1 MNKDKILK
9 KLRDDKHYYGKFGK
23 QFLSNSDISTL
34 LSNPLGLGRDEKSS
48 SAILVGSYF
57 HTALLEPDKLKNFR
71 VIAAASRNT
80 KVYKD
85 KSEGKLCL
93 LQSEVDNIKL
103 MIDKINNTKICEDLI
118 RGDKINYEEP
128 NIVEIEGN
136 MWKGKADVVNH
147 KEDLV
152 IDLKTTADI
161 NKFRSSAFRYNYD
174 SQAFIYKEM
183 FGYDFIFMAIDK
195 TTKQIGIFEC
205 SEEFLNSGYM
215 KVKNAGKIYE
225 LFYKDKD
232 FDPNQYF
239 ISETL

>member
-1 MNKDKILK
+1 MNKDTILK
-9 KLRDDKHYYGKFGK
+9 RLTHDKQYYGKFGK

-34 LSNPLGLGRDEKSS
+34 LSNPLGLGSDDKSS
-48 SAILVGSYF
+48 SAILIGSYF
-57 HTALLEPDKLKNFR
+57 HTALLEPDKLKNFK

-93 LQSEVDNIKL
+93 LQSEVNNIEL

-118 RGDKINYEEP
+118 RGDKIEYEVP
-128 NIVEIEGN
+128 NIVELEGN

-161 NKFRSSAFRYNYD
+161 NKFRNSAFRYNYD
-174 SQAFIYKEM
+174 SQAYIYKEL
-183 FGYDFIFMAIDK
+183 FGYDFIFIVIDK

-205 SEEFLNSGYM
+205 SEEFLNSGYI
-215 KVKNAGKIYE
+215 KVKKACEIYN

>member
-34 LSNPLGLGRDEKSS
+34 LSNPLGLGRDDKSS
-48 SAILVGSYF
+48 SAILIGSYF
-57 HTALLEPDKLKNFR
+57 HTALLEPDKLKDFK

-93 LQSEVDNIKL
+93 LQSEVDNLKL
-103 MIDKINNTKICEDLI
+103 MIDKINQTKICEDLI
-118 RGDKINYEEP
+118 RDAKVDYEVP
-128 NIVEIEGN
+128 NIVELEGN

-147 KEDLV
+147 KEGLV

-174 SQAFIYKEM
+174 SQAFIYKEL
-183 FGYDFIFMAIDK
+183 FDYDFIFIVIDK

-205 SEEFLNSGYM
+205 SDEFLNAGYM
-215 KVKNAGKIYE
+215 KLKNASKVYD

>member
-57 HTALLEPDKLKNFR
+57 HTALLEPDKLNEFKI
-71 VIAAASRNT
+71 VDASTRNT
-80 KVYKD
+80 KTYKEQSD
-85 KSEGKLCL
+85 GKLCL
-93 LQSEVDNIKL
+93 LQSEVNNIEL
-103 MIDKINNTKICEDLI
+103 MIDKINNTKICGDLI
-118 RGDKINYEEP
+118 RGDKIDYEEP

-174 SQAFIYKEM
+174 SQAFIYKEL
-183 FGYDFIFMAIDK
+183 FGYDFIFIVIDK
-195 TTKQIGIFEC
+195 NTKQIGIFEC
-205 SEEFLNSGYM
+205 SDEFLNAGHM
-215 KVKNAGKIYE
+215 KVKTASKVYD

>member
-34 LSNPLGLGRDEKSS
+34 LSNPLGLGRDDKSS
-48 SAILVGSYF
+48 SAILIGSYF
-57 HTALLEPDKLKNFR
+57 HTALLEPDKLKDFK

-103 MIDKINNTKICEDLI
+103 MIDKINQTKICEDLI
-118 RGDKINYEEP
+118 RDAKVDYEVP
-128 NIVEIEGN
+128 NIVELEGN

-147 KEDLV
+147 KEGLV

-174 SQAFIYKEM
+174 SQAFIYKEL
-183 FGYDFIFMAIDK
+183 FDYDFIFIVIDK

-205 SEEFLNSGYM
+205 SDEFLNAGYM
-215 KVKNAGKIYE
+215 KLKNASKVYD

>member
-9 KLRDDKHYYGKFGK
+9 KLRDDQHYYGKFGK

-57 HTALLEPDKLKNFR
+57 HTALLEPDKLNKFKI
-71 VIAAASRNT
+71 VDASTRNT
-80 KVYKD
+80 KTYKEQSD
-85 KSEGKLCL
+85 GKLCL
-93 LQSEVDNIKL
+93 LQSEVNNIEL
-103 MIDKINNTKICEDLI
+103 MIDKINNTKICGDLI
-118 RGDKINYEEP
+118 RGDKIDYEEP

-174 SQAFIYKEM
+174 SQAFIYKEL
-183 FGYDFIFMAIDK
+183 FGYDFIFIVIDK

-205 SEEFLNSGYM
+205 SDEFLNAGHM
-215 KVKNAGKIYE
+215 KVKTASKVYD

>member
-93 LQSEVDNIKL
+93 LQSEVNNIEL

-118 RGDKINYEEP
+118 RGDKINYEVP

-136 MWKGKADVVNH
+136 VWKGKADVVNH

-174 SQAFIYKEM
+174 SQAFIYKQL

>member
-9 KLRDDKHYYGKFGK
+9 KLRDDKHYYGVFGK
-23 QFLSNSDISTL
+23 QFLSNSDITTL
-34 LSNPLGLGRDEKSS
+34 LSNPLGLGRDDKSS
-48 SAILVGSYF
+48 SAILIGSYF
-57 HTALLEPDKLKNFR
+57 HTALLEPDKLKDFR
-71 VIAAASRNT
+71 VIAATSRNT

-93 LQSEVDNIKL
+93 LQSEVDNIEL
-103 MIDKINNTKICEDLI
+103 MINKINQTKICEDLI
-118 RGDKINYEEP
+118 RDAKVDYEVP
-128 NIVEIEGN
+128 NIVEIDGN
-136 MWKGKADVVNH
+136 TWKGKADVVNH

-174 SQAFIYKEM
+174 SQAFIYKEL
-183 FGYDFIFMAIDK
+183 FGYDFIFIVIDK

-205 SEEFLNSGYM
+205 SDEFLNSGYM

>member
-9 KLRDDKHYYGKFGK
+9 KLRDDKHYYGVFGK

-34 LSNPLGLGRDEKSS
+34 LSNPLGLGRDDKSS
-48 SAILVGSYF
+48 SAILIGSYF
-57 HTALLEPDKLKNFR
+57 HTALLEPDKLKNFK

-103 MIDKINNTKICEDLI
+103 MTDKINQTKICEDLI
-118 RGDKINYEEP
+118 RDAKVDYEVP
-128 NIVEIEGN
+128 NIVELEGI

-174 SQAFIYKEM
+174 SQAFIYKEL

>member
-48 SAILVGSYF
+48 SAILIGSYF
-57 HTALLEPDKLKNFR
+57 HTALLEPDKLKDFG
-71 VIAAASRNT
+71 VIAATSRNT

-93 LQSEVDNIKL
+93 LQSEVNNIEL
-103 MIDKINNTKICEDLI
+103 MIDKINQTKICEDLI
-118 RGDKINYEEP
+118 RGDEIDYEVP

-136 MWKGKADVVNH
+136 MWKGKADVVNN

-174 SQAFIYKEM
+174 SQAFIYKEL
-183 FGYDFIFMAIDK
+183 FGYDFIFIVIDK

-205 SEEFLNSGYM
+205 SEEFLNSGYT
-215 KVKNAGKIYE
+215 KVKRACEIYN
-225 LFYKDKD
+225 LFYKDRD
-232 FDPNQYF
+232 FDPDQYF

>member
-9 KLRDDKHYYGKFGK
+9 KLRDDKHYYGTFGK
-23 QFLSNSDISTL
+23 KFLSNSDISTL
-34 LSNPLGLGRDEKSS
+34 LSNPLGLGIDEKSS
-48 SAILVGSYF
+48 SAILIGSYF
-57 HTALLEPDKLKNFR
+57 HTALLEPDKLKNFK

-93 LQSEVDNIKL
+93 LQSEVNNIKL
-103 MIDKINNTKICEDLI
+103 MTDKINQTKICEDLI
-118 RGDKINYEEP
+118 RDAKVDYEVP
-128 NIVEIEGN
+128 NIVEIDGN

-147 KEDLV
+147 KEGLV

-174 SQAFIYKEM
+174 SQAFIYKEL
-183 FGYDFIFMAIDK
+183 FGYDFIFIAIDK

-205 SEEFLNSGYM
+205 SDEFLNAGYM
-215 KVKNAGKIYE
+215 KLKNASKIYD

>member
-1 MNKDKILK
+1 MNKDTILK
-9 KLRDDKHYYGKFGK
+9 RLTHDKQYYGKFGK

-34 LSNPLGLGRDEKSS
+34 LSNPLGLGKDNKSS
-48 SAILVGSYF
+48 SAILIGSYF
-57 HTALLEPDKLKNFR
+57 HTALLEPDKLNKFKI
-71 VIAAASRNT
+71 VDASTRNT
-80 KVYKD
+80 KTYKEQSD
-85 KSEGKLCL
+85 GKLCL
-93 LQSEVDNIKL
+93 LQSEVNNIEL

-118 RGDKINYEEP
+118 RGDKIEYEVP
-128 NIVEIEGN
+128 NIVELEGN

-174 SQAFIYKEM
+174 SQAFIYKEL
-183 FGYDFIFMAIDK
+183 FGYDFIFIAIDK

-205 SEEFLNSGYM
+205 SEEFLRSGQA
-215 KVKNAGKIYE
+215 KVKKASEVYD
-225 LFYKDKD
+225 LFYKDQD
-232 FDPNQYF
+232 FDPDQYF